1 MVLITIYLKSASMFV
16 PLLLLATLLDG
27 VQLYEL
33 ERIQNASSTVEA
45 WASIRSKFSLR
56 VVRLGLALE
65 RNLAHKCV
73 EKYYFFT
80 FIVAL
85 AQRSYLIHESE

>member
-33 ERIQNASSTVEA
+33 ERIQNASSTIYVM
-45 WASIRSKFSLR
+45 L
-56 VVRLGLALE
+56 
-65 RNLAHKCV
+65 NL
-73 EKYYFFT
+73 
-80 FIVAL
+80 
-85 AQRSYLIHESE
+85 